1 MKNIENLFV
10 YGTLQK
16 GKQHQSI
23 LGKIKGKWKKG
34 YVNGTLYNIS
44 SGPDYG
50 YPGLKLDPKGLK
62 IYGMIFQSK
71 NLENYIKKIIMKEV
85 EHLFYYQREIYLK
98 KLELINQL
106 FLEHFQKNLEAK
118 Y

>member
-34 YVNGTLYNIS
+34 YVNGKLYNIC

-50 YPGLKLDPKGLK
+50 YPGLKLDPKGFK

-71 NLENYIKKIIMKEV
+71 NLENYIEKIDEFEGNNYKRVISKV
-85 EHLFYYQREIYLK
+85 FLKNGSKINSYLYEIK
-98 KLELINQL
+98 
-106 FLEHFQKNLEAK
+106 
-118 Y
+118 

>member
-34 YVNGTLYNIS
+34 YVNGKLYNIS

-50 YPGLKLDPKGLK
+50 YPCLKLDPKGLNLRHDFSVK
-62 IYGMIFQSK
+62 KSRKLYKK
-71 NLENYIKKIIMKEV
+71 N
-85 EHLFYYQREIYLK
+85 
-98 KLELINQL
+98 
-106 FLEHFQKNLEAK
+106 
-118 Y
+118 

>member
-34 YVNGTLYNIS
+34 YVNGKLYNIS
-44 SGPDYG
+44 SGPDYISC
-50 YPGLKLDPKGLK
+50 PPR
-62 IYGMIFQSK
+62 
-71 NLENYIKKIIMKEV
+71 
-85 EHLFYYQREIYLK
+85 HRYQLPTGP
-98 KLELINQL
+98 
-106 FLEHFQKNLEAK
+106 AS
-118 Y
+118 

>member
-34 YVNGTLYNIS
+34 YVNGKLYNIS
-44 SGPDYG
+44 SGPDY
-50 YPGLKLDPKGLK
+50 
-62 IYGMIFQSK
+62 
-71 NLENYIKKIIMKEV
+71 
-85 EHLFYYQREIYLK
+85 
-98 KLELINQL
+98 
-106 FLEHFQKNLEAK
+106 
-118 Y
+118 

>member
-16 GKQHQSI
+16 GMQHQSI

-34 YVNGTLYNIS
+34 YVNGKLYNIS
-44 SGPDYG
+44 AGPDYG

-71 NLENYIKKIIMKEV
+71 DLENYIKKIDKFEGNNYKRVISKV
-85 EHLFYYQREIYLK
+85 FLKNGSTINSYLYEIK
-98 KLELINQL
+98 
-106 FLEHFQKNLEAK
+106 
-118 Y
+118 